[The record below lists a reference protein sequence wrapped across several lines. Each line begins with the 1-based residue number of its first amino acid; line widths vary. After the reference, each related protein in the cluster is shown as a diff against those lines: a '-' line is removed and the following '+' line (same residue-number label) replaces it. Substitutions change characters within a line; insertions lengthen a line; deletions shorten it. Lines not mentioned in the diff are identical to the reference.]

1 MANDKSSMQLVAR
14 GILAENPIFKL
25 ALSMCPAVGIS
36 TTVMNGILLGIAVLF
51 VQVFSSVTISIFKN
65 VIHPRIRIPTYTLTI
80 ATWVTVIDLVLAAY
94 MPEAY
99 AKMGIFVKLIVAFA
113 IITMRLEMFASKNK
127 LLPSFW
133 DGFGMGMGFL
143 LGMILIGAIRELLG
157 MGTLLG
163 YDILG
168 TQPLLFFVLPC
179 AGFFV
184 VGLMM
189 GFFNYVETVIKQR
202 KLNVIFNPSRKNNM
216 PECGNCACGPVGGDF
231 NANQ

>member
-1 MANDKSSMQLVAR
+1 VTNDKSNLQLISR
-14 GILAENPIFKL
+14 GILSENPIFKL

-51 VQVFSSVTISIFKN
+51 VQVFSSVTISVFKN
-65 VIHPRIRIPTYTLTI
+65 YIHPRIRIPTYTLTI

-113 IITMRLEMFASKNK
+113 IITMRLEMFACKESVND
-127 LLPSFW
+127 SFW
-133 DGFGMGMGFL
+133 DGLGMGLGFMV
-143 LGMILIGAIRELLG
+143 GMVVIGLVRELLG
-157 MGTLLG
+157 SGAILG
-163 YDILG
+163 YDVLG
-168 TQPLLFFVLPC
+168 FKPLLFFILPS

-189 GFFNYVETVIKQR
+189 AFFNWIEIFYKR
-202 KLNVIFNPSRKNNM
+202 KKGV
-216 PECGNCACGPVGGDF
+216 
-231 NANQ
+231 Q

>member
-1 MANDKSSMQLVAR
+1 MANDKSSMQLITR
-14 GILAENPIFKL
+14 GILSENPIFKL

-36 TTVMNGILLGIAVLF
+36 TTVMNGLMLGIAVLF

-94 MPEAY
+94 LPEAY

-113 IITMRLEMFASKNK
+113 IITMRLEMFACKESVNA
-127 LLPSFW
+127 SFW
-133 DGFGMGMGFL
+133 DGLGMGLGFMV
-143 LGMILIGAIRELLG
+143 GMMVIGFFRELLG
-157 MGTLLG
+157 SGMILG
-163 YDILG
+163 YDVLG
-168 TQPLLFFVLPC
+168 FKPLLFFILPS

-189 GFFNYVETVIKQR
+189 AFFNWIEIYYKR
-202 KLNVIFNPSRKNNM
+202 SKGLKS
-216 PECGNCACGPVGGDF
+216 
-231 NANQ
+231 